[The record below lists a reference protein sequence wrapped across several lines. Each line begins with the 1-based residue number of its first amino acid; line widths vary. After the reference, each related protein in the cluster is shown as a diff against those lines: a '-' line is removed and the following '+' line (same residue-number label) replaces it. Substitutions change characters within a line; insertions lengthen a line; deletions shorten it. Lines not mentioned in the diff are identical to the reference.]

1 MGKRGKCTSSFPI
14 NISFTP
20 SITVDNSELSIKL
33 GRPALWISRMRKRFG
48 LPVLE
53 QYPECY
59 TTFLRKI
66 RDLRN
71 LGVSEE
77 KLGALWDLERK
88 IIAILHLDLGG
99 GELSPIEGCSVEAD
113 PDHRLLLSNADL
125 GVPLMAL
132 DLQTGLDFQ
141 ARLPEL
147 FEGKAMG
154 EDALRLLR
162 DYRKLLKTLQETIC
176 RERKVLTEGL
186 RWQKSVGLDLVR

>member
-1 MGKRGKCTSSFPI
+1 M
-14 NISFTP
+14 
-20 SITVDNSELSIKL
+20 DNSELSIKL

-59 TTFLRKI
+59 TTFIRKV

-77 KLGALWDLERK
+77 RLGALWDVERK
-88 IIAILHLDLGG
+88 IITILHLDLGE
-99 GELSPIEGCSVEAD
+99 GELSLIEGCSVEAD

-132 DLQTGLDFQ
+132 DLQTGLDF
-141 ARLPEL
+141 
-147 FEGKAMG
+147 
-154 EDALRLLR
+154 
-162 DYRKLLKTLQETIC
+162 
-176 RERKVLTEGL
+176 
-186 RWQKSVGLDLVR
+186 

>member
-1 MGKRGKCTSSFPI
+1 
-14 NISFTP
+14 
-20 SITVDNSELSIKL
+20 VDNSELSEKL

-53 QYPECY
+53 QYPKCY
-59 TTFLRKI
+59 ETFLRNI

-99 GELSPIEGCSVEAD
+99 GELSLIEGCSVEAD

-125 GVPLMAL
+125 GVPLMAR
-132 DLQTGLDFQ
+132 DVQVRLDFQ
-141 ARLPEL
+141 SRPSEL
-147 FEGKAMG
+147 FEGKEMG
-154 EDALRLLR
+154 DDALRLISVFRIILEEVRKIVGTERDVLR
-162 DYRKLLKTLQETIC
+162 NS
-176 RERKVLTEGL
+176 L
-186 RWQKSVGLDLVR
+186 RWDRSVGVAETV